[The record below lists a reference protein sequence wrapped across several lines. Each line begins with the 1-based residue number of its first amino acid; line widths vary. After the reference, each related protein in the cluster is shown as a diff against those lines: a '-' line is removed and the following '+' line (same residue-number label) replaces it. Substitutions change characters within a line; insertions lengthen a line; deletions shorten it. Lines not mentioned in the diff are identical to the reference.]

1 MDIKIRKRTRSIREI
16 QMENVRKTAEHLRCR
31 RESMRG
37 IHQTRPKGYLDPD
50 ERESIKAA
58 LKGAFE

>member
-1 MDIKIRKRTRSIREI
+1 MDINVRTRTRTIREI
-16 QMENVRKTAEHLRCR
+16 QMENVRKTAEHLRQR

-50 ERESIKAA
+50 ERESIKSA
-58 LKGAFE
+58 LKGAFK